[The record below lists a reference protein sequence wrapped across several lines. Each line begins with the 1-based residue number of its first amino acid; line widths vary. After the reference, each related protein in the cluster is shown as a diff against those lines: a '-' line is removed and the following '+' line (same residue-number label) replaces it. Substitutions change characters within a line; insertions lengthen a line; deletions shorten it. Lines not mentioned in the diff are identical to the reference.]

1 MVTADEMELALRALK
16 FDRMEKVYVAKLRT
30 KVSDHLL
37 ARQLGTTVKE
47 FRKSLLKARRG
58 AARKVLYRCKK
69 GSRIDA
75 DRFQALHLASGANK
89 DLAKEFRLYVPKR
102 GNLDEREASVLDSFL
117 RGVFMSELWAKSFS
131 WTDHKKN
138 GKAHARRIRARH
150 QTRYTAGQLT
160 QISWEE
166 VGEGVLND
174 TPKGSPT
181 WQHWRSVIQRNAND
195 REKKSLVN
203 MLGHEMELL
212 YGRYRRSLERMGGR
226 TGTFTI
232 YGGEKRHARQVA
244 EHCLMRDVHPVDLL
258 KYWNDRIGDFTDLK
272 YPTLAFLKSSTSIE
286 EVASASLKNGAKPK
300 DGNSYSNLNGLDPTF
315 RRRLEAAGFPTQKYA
330 DRMLTSIQ
338 FMAIQKAKGH
348 TFFIDEPDQRK
359 MIAWAAKEIFS
370 S

>member
-1 MVTADEMELALRALK
+1 MVAADEMERALRVLK

-30 KVSDHLL
+30 HVSDHLL
-37 ARQLGTTVKE
+37 ARQLGTTIKE
-47 FRKSLLKARRG
+47 LRASILKARRG

-69 GSRIDA
+69 GNKVDLKKFESLKI
-75 DRFQALHLASGANK
+75 ASSASEK
-89 DLAKEFRLYVPKR
+89 VAAAFRQYVPKR
-102 GNLDEREASVLDSFL
+102 GKLTDIEAAVLDSFL
-117 RGVFMSELWAKSFS
+117 RGVFMSELWAASFS
-131 WTDHKKN
+131 WTAHKKN

-212 YGRYRRSLERMGGR
+212 YGRYRRSLERIGGR
-226 TGTFTI
+226 TGNFAI

-286 EVASASLKNGAKPK
+286 EVASASLKGNGKPK
-300 DGNSYSNLNGLDPTF
+300 DGNSYSNLKGLDPKF
-315 RRRLEAAGFPTQKYA
+315 RARLEAAGFPTQKYA

-348 TFFIDEPDQRK
+348 SFFIDDPDMRK

>member
-1 MVTADEMELALRALK
+1 MVAADEMELALRVLK

-37 ARQLGTTVKE
+37 ARQLGTTIKE
-47 FRKSLLKARRG
+47 FRKDLLKARRG

-69 GSRIDA
+69 GAKIDA
-75 DRFQALHLASGANK
+75 SRFQALHLASGANK

-102 GNLDEREASVLDSFL
+102 GNLDERETSVLDSFL

-138 GKAHARRIRARH
+138 GKSHARRIRARH
-150 QTRYTAGQLT
+150 QMRYTAGQLT

-181 WQHWRSVIQRNAND
+181 WQHWRNVIQRNAND
-195 REKKSLVN
+195 REKKSLLV
-203 MLGHEMELL
+203 MLGQEMELL
-212 YGRYRRSLERMGGR
+212 YGRYRRSLERIGGR
-226 TGTFTI
+226 TGDFAI

-258 KYWNDRIGDFTDLK
+258 KYWNERIGNFTDLR
-272 YPTLAFLKSSTSIE
+272 YPTLAFLKSSTAIE
-286 EVASASLKNGAKPK
+286 NVASVGLKPNGKPK
-300 DGNSYSNLNGLDPTF
+300 DGNSYSNLKGLDPKF
-315 RRRLEAAGFPTQKYA
+315 RGKLEAAGFATQKYA
-330 DRMLTSIQ
+330 DRMLTTIQ
-338 FMAIQKAKGH
+338 FMAIQRAKGH
-348 TFFIDEPDQRK
+348 TFFVDDRDQRK
-359 MIAWAAKEIFS
+359 MIEWAAKEIFS